1 METGLENRTVI
12 VTGGASNI
20 GRGITLAFVKE
31 RSNVVIADMDEEQSR
46 RVIQHVE
53 GSGGRAVFVKTDVTE
68 WDSVQKLVSDAIRYF
83 KAVHVLVNNV
93 GGGQKTLSTFAEK
106 PREEWDRELRL
117 NYLSAANCM
126 RAVLPHMI
134 EQKYGKI
141 VNIASDAA
149 RAPEYSSAFYGGCK
163 AAVVG
168 LSRTVALEVGRHGI
182 NVNVV
187 CPSLTFPENP
197 EVEVGELSGHSDPGV
212 KEWYK
217 SDKVQK
223 IIKSY
228 PLGRLGRPQDIANAV
243 VFLSSDAAG
252 FITGQTLSVNGGHL
266 MV

>member
-1 METGLENRTVI
+1 MNLGLENKTAI

-20 GRGITLAFVKE
+20 GRGITLAFAKE
-31 RSNVVIADMDEEQSR
+31 GSNVVIADMDEKQSNK
-46 RVIQHVE
+46 VIQQAK
-53 GSGGRAVFVKTDVTE
+53 GLGGHAIFIKTDVTE
-68 WDSVQKLVSDAIRYF
+68 WDSVHNMVKRTLEEFNAI
-83 KAVHVLVNNV
+83 HVLVNNV
-93 GGGQKTLSTFAEK
+93 GGQKLSPFAEK
-106 PREEWDRELRL
+106 PREEWDNEIKL

-126 RAVLPHMI
+126 RIVLPLMI

-149 RAPEYSSAFYGGCK
+149 RAPEHSSAFYAGCK

-168 LSRTVALEVGRHGI
+168 LSRTVALEVGRYGI

-197 EVEVGELSGHSDPGV
+197 EEEVGELSGHSDSAV

-217 SDKVQK
+217 PEKIQK
-223 IIKSY
+223 IVKSY

-243 VFLSSDAAG
+243 VFLSSDAAE
-252 FITGQTLSVNGGHL
+252 FITGQTLSVNGGYL
-266 MV
+266 MI